1 MFNKVLLLTAALLLS
16 AATAGAAGPNRK
28 DLRILDAVWAAVN
41 AYSHFTIFDDIIAGV
56 RDGVITL
63 MAR

>member
-1 MFNKVLLLTAALLLS
+1 MTAALLLS

-28 DLRILDAVWAAVN
+28 DLRMLDDVWAAVS
-41 AYSHFTIFDDIIAGV
+41 AYPHLTIFDDIVAGV